1 MAKGSI
7 MLQIAVEQI
16 FSAPVHDVPEVW
28 TVVFAT
34 LDGQLVVS
42 GPRGVQALRSV
53 SLSIGT
59 VGGPA
64 ELAPVVSSRSN
75 PRQRVLFD
83 GEDPARFAGRRC
95 KAIGC
100 SATVARNAVRGVE
113 PAPTPRGTGVPA
125 AGEPE
130 MADVLRVA
138 AGPARRRR

>member
-1 MAKGSI
+1 MEIALIGEGEVVI
-7 MLQIAVEQI
+7 RFIDRHGDTLLQER
-16 FSAPVHDVPEVW
+16 
-28 TVVFAT
+28 
-34 LDGQLVVS
+34 LVVS
-42 GPRGVQALRSV
+42 GPPGVQALRNV

-83 GEDPARFAGRRC
+83 WEDPARFAGRRC
-95 KAIGC
+95 KTIGS
-100 SATVARNAVRGVE
+100 SATVARNAMGGVA
-113 PAPTPRGTGVPA
+113 PAPTPRGAGVPA
-125 AGEPE
+125 VGEPE